1 MLLCTTDLDDCTDDA
16 LIRQALAIQP
26 NPRPI
31 LMAEHNNFTEKEAK
45 SRDSSVIIA
54 AKEIG
59 EEGRPWHNAMF
70 SIITN
75 TIFRSKSIASTP
87 AETEQR
93 QGPQL
98 KQRDRK
104 MLECF
109 ALGMSNAEA
118 AEHLKLSP
126 HSTKTSSIRLLAKL
140 KVNNRE
146 LALLKVFG
154 RLAAPRA

>member
-1 MLLCTTDLDDCTDDA
+1 
-16 LIRQALAIQP
+16 
-26 NPRPI
+26 
-31 LMAEHNNFTEKEAK
+31 
-45 SRDSSVIIA
+45 
-54 AKEIG
+54 
-59 EEGRPWHNAMF
+59 
-70 SIITN
+70 
-75 TIFRSKSIASTP
+75 
-87 AETEQR
+87 
-93 QGPQL
+93 
-98 KQRDRK
+98 